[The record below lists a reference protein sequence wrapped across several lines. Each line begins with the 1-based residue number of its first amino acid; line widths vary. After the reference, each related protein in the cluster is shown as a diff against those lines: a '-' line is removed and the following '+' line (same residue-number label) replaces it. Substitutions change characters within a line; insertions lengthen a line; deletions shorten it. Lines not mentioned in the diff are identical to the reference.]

1 MLVAAGCGHVKVT
14 PAPQF
19 DQAPLASPCLLEQA
33 SNTVILR
40 DYFPKLVEMDTVEVT
55 ATPVDPWL
63 RYLEI
68 TSQGQKAALV
78 LKNCLPEKRLGTDPS
93 KAPFITTAPVPGKDD
108 RFYILIDN
116 GADDVQVLW
125 QNTLL
130 DKKHGI
136 RVVDRSKLEITV
148 PKNAAKME
156 RSYIRAYCANA
167 NGLGNDILVPIRFGK
182 VMRSTKELARTD
194 KHAQVLY
201 SLMIDRFVDGRTDND
216 MPLNSPQVHHKVD

>member
-1 MLVAAGCGHVKVT
+1 MRNAFLFLSIILAAGCGHVKVT

-19 DQAPLASPCLLEQA
+19 DEAPLASPCLLEQA

-55 ATPVDPWL
+55 ATPADPWL

-78 LKNCLPEKRLGTDPS
+78 LKNCLPEKRQGTDPS
-93 KAPFITTAPVPGKDD
+93 KAPFITTAPVPGKAD

-130 DKKHGI
+130 DTKHG
-136 RVVDRSKLEITV
+136 DR
-148 PKNAAKME
+148 
-156 RSYIRAYCANA
+156 
-167 NGLGNDILVPIRFGK
+167 
-182 VMRSTKELARTD
+182 
-194 KHAQVLY
+194 
-201 SLMIDRFVDGRTDND
+201 
-216 MPLNSPQVHHKVD
+216 PQQA